1 MIVAYLITI
10 LAPLGLLYI
19 LHALDSFGLQSRRT
33 VLLALGW
40 GLVSFLL
47 ALVIQA
53 VLVGVLR
60 LAFVALILAPL
71 VETALL
77 SAFLYIAMQRGLLV
91 NTIDGLLFGFEIGL
105 SFGLVENLYY
115 LYGFQGEGAAAVGFA
130 ATRVLSSGLMHAV
143 TVALI
148 GAAAGQ
154 SLRYSYHRQRAY
166 FFAALTAA
174 ALMHAAY
181 NIVVFSLQGAWLVV
195 VAVAVGVTGLLA
207 IVLLVRREVRSV
219 NELIRTVGA
228 YQLILGETG
237 LPTTPEA
244 LHMAAIR
251 YRYELGDSMVARL
264 EQYAR
269 LMAQRLVLQ
278 AAIDSLAE
286 RQHHRPAL
294 EARLSQLSGE
304 IARLTSDLGLFVR
317 MWMSTVIA
325 KDEDLL
331 AAMST
336 TDLALGDDPQLQMAL
351 QVAGRAAALSPD
363 ELVLRRKLL
372 AASDLFHGLP
382 PADLEDVAVML
393 EARRCA
399 AGEVLFGQGQPNDRL
414 FIVGS
419 GQLALRSVT
428 SGEAGP
434 SLGWLKPGD
443 AVGLSSQWSNRPA
456 RYTVVCV
463 EAALV
468 YQIDLDALVALLYA
482 NPRLAMALLHYQ
494 SSRLQRWRELAPDRG
509 PLGALT

>member
-19 LHALDSFGLQSRRT
+19 LHALDSFGVQSRRT

-40 GLVSFLL
+40 GLVSFIL
-47 ALVIQA
+47 ALVLQA
-53 VLVGVLR
+53 VLIDALR
-60 LAFVALILAPL
+60 LAVIALILAPL
-71 VETALL
+71 VETALQ
-77 SAFLYIAMQRGLLV
+77 SAFLYHAMQRGLLV
-91 NTIDGLLFGFEIGL
+91 NTIDGLLLGFEIGL
-105 SFGLVENLYY
+105 SFGLVENLAY

-130 ATRVLSSGLMHAV
+130 ASRALSSGLMHAV
-143 TVALI
+143 TVALV

-181 NIVVFSLQGAWLVV
+181 NVVVFSLEGAWLVV

-207 IVLLVRREVRSV
+207 IILLVRREMRSV
-219 NELIRTVGA
+219 HELVRTVGA

-237 LPTTPEA
+237 LAATPEA
-244 LHMAAIR
+244 LHTAAVR
-251 YRYELGDSMVARL
+251 YRRELGDPMVARL
-264 EQYAR
+264 EQYAG
-269 LMAQRLVLQ
+269 LMARRLVLE

-286 RQHHRPAL
+286 RQHHRPPL
-294 EARLSQLSGE
+294 ELRLSQLSGE
-304 IARLTSDLGLFVR
+304 IARLTSDLGLFTR

-336 TDLALGDDPQLQMAL
+336 ADLALGDDPPLQMAL
-351 QVAGRAAALSPD
+351 QIAGRAAALSPE
-363 ELVLRRKLL
+363 ELERRRKLL
-372 AASDLFHGLP
+372 AASELFHGLP

-393 EARRCA
+393 ETRRCPP
-399 AGEVLFGQGQPNDRL
+399 GETLLEQGQPNDLL
-414 FIVGS
+414 FVVGS
-419 GQLALRSVT
+419 GQFALRPVS

-434 SLGWLKPGD
+434 SLGWLKPGE
-443 AVGLSSQWSNRPA
+443 AVGLSSQWSNRPV

-468 YQIDLDALVALLYA
+468 YQIDLDNLVALLYA

-494 SSRLQRWRELAPDRG
+494 SWRLQRWREAAPDRG
-509 PLGALT
+509 PLGALI